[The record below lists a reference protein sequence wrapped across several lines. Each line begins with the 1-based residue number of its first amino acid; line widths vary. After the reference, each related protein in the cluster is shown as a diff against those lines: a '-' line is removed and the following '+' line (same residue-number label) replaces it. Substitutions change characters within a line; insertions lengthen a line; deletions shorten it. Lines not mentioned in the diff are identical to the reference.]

1 MFYFIIY
8 LIILFCAFR
17 VYKHTDSEH
26 IFKKNRLICLW
37 IFILVAGLR
46 YEIGID
52 FFSYVERFEESP
64 YLSEIFTVNGFEQ
77 AFLSSWE
84 PLSSLYFIVLHSLTG
99 NSQIVFFITSIICS
113 ILLFKSFDYFCERK
127 NYLFSVLIYFSFVY
141 LYQEMHALRQAL
153 GASMLYWGL
162 IAYSEKKY
170 VQTIASLIIAI
181 CFHYSMAL
189 FIPIMFFLNKR
200 CSTKAMLYLL
210 FLAFF
215 VFFLKIR
222 WMNYVIE
229 AIANFIPEAGVAIR
243 LLNYLNADSFERPF
257 FLSFVLYLF
266 PFLLLLYFDYK
277 YKLFKDRKYV
287 IAKNMYFLY
296 LIFTMIF
303 WEYSFFSIRYGW
315 ICLWGMAVCLPMMQC
330 IFTKSSRVFVIGYII
345 LFCFVTV
352 KTFLFPTMTTKQFV
366 PYDNYILC
374 EWFGFEATGAER
386 AEEYLNA
393 VTK

>member
-17 VYKHTDSEH
+17 VYKHSDSEP

-46 YEIGID
+46 YEIGVD

-64 YLSEIFTVNGFEQ
+64 YLSEIFAGNGLEQ

-84 PLSSLYFIVLHSLTG
+84 PLSSLYFIILHSLTD

-153 GASMLYWGL
+153 GASVLYWGL

-170 VQTIASLIIAI
+170 VQTIGSLIIAI

-200 CSTKAMLYLL
+200 YSTKAMLYLL

-296 LIFTMIF
+296 LILTMIF

-315 ICLWGMAVCLPMMQC
+315 ICLWGMAVCLPMLQC